1 MMPLTMA
8 GLGETNSIK
17 RILGRD
23 EVRRHLENLGF
34 IAGEPV
40 TVVSEFAGN
49 MILQIK
55 DARVALSKN
64 MVNRIF
70 I

>member
-1 MMPLTMA
+1 MMPLSLA

-34 IAGEPV
+34 VAGEPV
-40 TVVSEFAGN
+40 TVVSELAGD

-55 DARVALSKN
+55 DSRVALSKS
-64 MVNRIF
+64 MVNRIM